1 MATRL
6 APARPVRSL
15 RPDVAPA
22 PAERRHLQVVPPGY
36 VTERA
41 RRRRARRV
49 VLLTGVAIA
58 AGLFGVVAFHVVLTQ
73 NELAIQHLH
82 SRADAASVKQQQ
94 LRLQVA
100 ELESPERVVDAA
112 QKLGMAPP
120 VTVHYLSP
128 DGPTAAPVPAP
139 PQRPTVTPT
148 TVATHVVPKPATT
161 ATKPAA
167 AKTPVTT
174 AVPAKTAA
182 QKTATP
188 PTTAAPAQHR

>member
-6 APARPVRSL
+6 APARPLRSP
-15 RPDVAPA
+15 RPDAAPA
-22 PAERRHLQVVPPGY
+22 PGEPRHLHVVPQGY

-49 VLLTGVAIA
+49 VVLTGVAIA
-58 AGLFGVVAFHVVLTQ
+58 AALFGVVAFHVVLTQ
-73 NELAIQHLH
+73 NELAIQHLR
-82 SRADAASVKQQQ
+82 SKADAASLKQQQ

-112 QKLGMAPP
+112 QKLGMVPP

-128 DGPTAAPVPAP
+128 DGPAVAPVP
-139 PQRPTVTPT
+139 TSKVTPT
-148 TVATHVVPKPATT
+148 TVAAKPPVTAKPPPARTTATT
-161 ATKPAA
+161 AA
-167 AKTPVTT
+167 
-174 AVPAKTAA
+174 PAKTAA
-182 QKTATP
+182 SKLTP